1 MLLYAS
7 IDMKSGFSVVEIL
20 IFIVGISAI
29 IAIAGSVIY
38 ISFTNIEDPS
48 LDSTQNIQDIEKEN
62 QGLKGNLNLKV
73 NTSESGTQNQ
83 GNKYGGKE
91 ESEGIYCADKS
102 RNTVELG
109 LLSGASKEQREWY
122 LKNCK

>member
-29 IAIAGSVIY
+29 IAIAGTVIF

-48 LDSTQNIQDIEKEN
+48 FDSTQNIQDIEKEN
-62 QGLKGNLNLKV
+62 QGLKGNLNV

-83 GNKYGGKE
+83 GNKGNKYGGKE
-91 ESEGIYCADKS
+91 SEDIYCADKN

-109 LLSGASKEQREWY
+109 LLSGASKEQKEWY